1 MPDEHRTKVL
11 ERCGEQAIDATYP
24 AFVEAIGAARVLVR
38 GWLGNLAVDEVVV
51 ADVVLAVSEA
61 CTNAV
66 LHGYRDRPIGTFR
79 LVGDRIG
86 PHVRIV
92 VSDDGCGP
100 SPRSDSPGLGVGL
113 ALMSTLSSS
122 LELRSVPDGHGTVL
136 TMTFDTVK
144 PGSANGDRRDGHEDR
159 RGPARGRS
167 SRDGDQIAGGGDRA
181 IGRVDT
187 RPHADGHPRGQR
199 ERDIRTRKQTSAA
212 RATAAW
218 LGDLA
223 GHGARPGTAHTRDPL
238 RPRTQPG
245 EQRSGRPQS
254 LMKPP
259 AGEPN
264 MEADVSRAV
273 ERQGRCAR

>member
-1 MPDEHRTKVL
+1 MPDEHRTKAP

-24 AFVEAIGAARVLVR
+24 AFAEAIGAARVLVR

-113 ALMSTLSSS
+113 ALMRTLTSS

-136 TMTFDTVK
+136 TMAFDTVK
-144 PGSANGDRRDGHEDR
+144 PGSANGDRRDGNEQR
-159 RGPARGRS
+159 APARGRS

-187 RPHADGHPRGQR
+187 RPHADGHPRRPSGQR
-199 ERDIRTRKQTSAA
+199 ERDIRTRKQTSAT

-218 LGDLA
+218 LGALA
-223 GHGARPGTAHTRDPL
+223 TRARPGTARTRDRL

-245 EQRSGRPQS
+245 DRV
-254 LMKPP
+254 
-259 AGEPN
+259 AG
-264 MEADVSRAV
+264 
-273 ERQGRCAR
+273 